1 MREKPLTPVYDATH
15 AGLRSGPLPAE
26 SCKSKPFEGSP
37 RMSGTVE
44 KQKRTK
50 DDFCLD
56 IRTRAE
62 LNRTKGD

>member
-1 MREKPLTPVYDATH
+1 MKEKPLTPVYDATH
-15 AGLRSGPLPAE
+15 AGLRSGPLALVSP
-26 SCKSKPFEGSP
+26 KSKPFWGN
-37 RMSGTVE
+37 RRIIGTVE

-62 LNRTKGD
+62 LKRT